1 MVTTRR
7 SRLLTLREVEM
18 SEINLSNREALEDA
32 KRNLAAVEAEI
43 KEHEREISRLNSEKA
58 KIIKGMAV
66 LMDTSTEEKL
76 LSAVYEQRKKMRS

>member
-32 KRNLAAVEAEI
+32 KRNLAAVDAEI

-76 LSAVYEQRKKMRS
+76 LNAVYEQRKKMRS

>member
-1 MVTTRR
+1 M
-7 SRLLTLREVEM
+7 LTLREVEM

-76 LSAVYEQRKKMRS
+76 LSAVYEQRKKLRS

>member
-1 MVTTRR
+1 M
-7 SRLLTLREVEM
+7 LREVEM

-32 KRNLAAVEAEI
+32 KRKLAAVEAEI

-76 LSAVYEQRKKMRS
+76 LNAVYEQRKKLRS

>member
-1 MVTTRR
+1 
-7 SRLLTLREVEM
+7 M

-76 LSAVYEQRKKMRS
+76 LNAVYEQRKKLRS

>member
-1 MVTTRR
+1 
-7 SRLLTLREVEM
+7 M

-32 KRNLAAVEAEI
+32 KRKLAAVEAEI

>member
-32 KRNLAAVEAEI
+32 KRKLAAVEAEI
-43 KEHEREISRLNSEKA
+43 REHEREISRLNSEKA
-58 KIIKGMAV
+58 KIIKGMSI

>member
-32 KRNLAAVEAEI
+32 KRKLAAVDAEI

-76 LSAVYEQRKKMRS
+76 LNAVYEQRKKLRS

>member
-1 MVTTRR
+1 
-7 SRLLTLREVEM
+7 M

-32 KRNLAAVEAEI
+32 KRNLAAVDAEI

>member
-1 MVTTRR
+1 
-7 SRLLTLREVEM
+7 M

-32 KRNLAAVEAEI
+32 KRKLAAVDAEI

-58 KIIKGMAV
+58 KIIKGMSI

-76 LSAVYEQRKKMRS
+76 LSAVYEQRKKLRS

>member
-1 MVTTRR
+1 
-7 SRLLTLREVEM
+7 M

-32 KRNLAAVEAEI
+32 KRKLAAVEAEI

-76 LSAVYEQRKKMRS
+76 LNAVYEQRKKLRS

>member
-1 MVTTRR
+1 
-7 SRLLTLREVEM
+7 M

-58 KIIKGMAV
+58 KIIKGMAI

>member
-1 MVTTRR
+1 M
-7 SRLLTLREVEM
+7 LTLREVEM

-32 KRNLAAVEAEI
+32 KRNLAAVDAEI

>member
-1 MVTTRR
+1 
-7 SRLLTLREVEM
+7 LLTLREVEM

-58 KIIKGMAV
+58 KIIKGMSI

>member
-1 MVTTRR
+1 
-7 SRLLTLREVEM
+7 M

-32 KRNLAAVEAEI
+32 KRKLAAVEAEI

-58 KIIKGMAV
+58 KIIKGMSI

-76 LSAVYEQRKKMRS
+76 LSAVYEQRKKLRS

>member
-32 KRNLAAVEAEI
+32 KRNLAAVDAEI

-76 LSAVYEQRKKMRS
+76 LNAVYEQRKKLRS

>member
-1 MVTTRR
+1 
-7 SRLLTLREVEM
+7 M

-32 KRNLAAVEAEI
+32 KRNLAAVDAEI

-76 LSAVYEQRKKMRS
+76 LSAVYEQRKKLRS

>member
-1 MVTTRR
+1 
-7 SRLLTLREVEM
+7 M

-58 KIIKGMAV
+58 KIIKGMSI

-76 LSAVYEQRKKMRS
+76 LSAVYEQRKKLRS

>member
-1 MVTTRR
+1 
-7 SRLLTLREVEM
+7 M

-32 KRNLAAVEAEI
+32 KRKLAAVDAEI

-58 KIIKGMAV
+58 KIIKGMSI

>member
-1 MVTTRR
+1 
-7 SRLLTLREVEM
+7 M

>member
-1 MVTTRR
+1 M
-7 SRLLTLREVEM
+7 LTLREVEM

-32 KRNLAAVEAEI
+32 KRNLAAVDAEI

-76 LSAVYEQRKKMRS
+76 LNAVYEQRKKLRS

>member
-1 MVTTRR
+1 
-7 SRLLTLREVEM
+7 M

-32 KRNLAAVEAEI
+32 KRNLAAVDAEI

-76 LSAVYEQRKKMRS
+76 LNAVYEQRKKLRS

>member
-1 MVTTRR
+1 
-7 SRLLTLREVEM
+7 M

-32 KRNLAAVEAEI
+32 KRSLAAVDAEI

-76 LSAVYEQRKKMRS
+76 LNAVYEQRKKLRS